1 MKSYK
6 LPVMGIALMLLIASC
21 KKEDVRQTTTDN
33 VSSGTASKAKW
44 NSLSSWQ
51 NSKTENI
58 TTYFSR
64 LTDSS
69 ITNDVVNEG
78 MVLVYKKT
86 GNEIQALPIL
96 EKGNKTYWYY
106 QVAKGS
112 IRINSDNNDG
122 QNLGTQTFSY
132 LVVTPEHLSKL
143 EASGKT
149 KLDLLQLSYDQASS
163 LIK

>member
-1 MKSYK
+1 
-6 LPVMGIALMLLIASC
+6 MGMALMLLIASC

-33 VSSGTASKAKW
+33 VSSGSALKAQW
-44 NSLSSWQ
+44 NSLSNWQ
-51 NSKTENI
+51 NSKNENV

-69 ITNDVVNEG
+69 ITKDVVNAG
-78 MVLVYKKT
+78 IVLVYKKT
-86 GNEIQALPIL
+86 GNDIQSLPL
-96 EKGNKTYWYY
+96 QEKDNKTYWYY
-106 QVAKGS
+106 QVANGS

-132 LVVTPEHLSKL
+132 FVVTPEQLSKL

>member
-1 MKSYK
+1 
-6 LPVMGIALMLLIASC
+6 MGIALMLLIASC
-21 KKEDVRQTTTDN
+21 KKEDVRQTTTDS
-33 VSSGTASKAKW
+33 VSSGTASKAQW

-51 NSKTENI
+51 NSKTENV

-69 ITNDVVNEG
+69 ITNDVVNAG
-78 MVLVYKKT
+78 IVLVYKKT
-86 GNEIQALPIL
+86 GNDIQSLPFQ
-96 EKGNKTYWYY
+96 EKDGKTYWYY

-112 IRINSDNNDG
+112 IRINSDNNEG
-122 QNLGTQTFSY
+122 QNFATQTFSY
-132 LVVTPEHLSKL
+132 LVVTPEQLSKL